1 MLNESL
7 DSYIKENQQKVIE
20 LAIALSRI
28 PSPTGN
34 EKNKAEYIRNWLDGI
49 GSCDVCTD
57 EAGNVICTCG
67 NGGNEPV
74 SIYAAHIDTVFND
87 IKNINPIVKD
97 GRIYAPSIQDNS
109 INAAALMY
117 FVRYLDESGWK
128 PGANLMFAFDTGEE
142 GTGNLKGMRH
152 IFDKLKYEA
161 KEVVAVDL
169 GYNTVINKAV
179 GSKRY
184 SVNITTPGGHS
195 WKDFGN
201 DNAIFHAASIIGKLY
216 AIKPANEP
224 RTTYNA
230 GMIRGGTSIN
240 TIAPGAE
247 ILIDLRSE
255 SSESLICLEKKFLK
269 ILDETVNDKVK
280 IDCHLIGERP
290 CGSINEENRL
300 MKRITRV
307 MKGLDIEM
315 HPASGSTDANIP
327 ISMGIPA
334 VSFGVCNGGG
344 AHTANEY
351 IETDTLEKGLKL
363 LYYFIVNGFGE

>member
-1 MLNESL
+1 MLKV
-7 DSYIKENQQKVIE
+7 DSFIEKNRQKVIE
-20 LAIALSRI
+20 LAMDLCKI

-34 EKNKAEYIRNWLDGI
+34 EKNKAEYIRNWLNGF
-49 GSCDVCTD
+49 SSFDVCTD

-67 NGGNEPV
+67 NSGNEPV

-87 IKNINPIVKD
+87 IKNIDLIVKD

-117 FVRYLDESGWK
+117 FVRYLDESGCK
-128 PGANLMFAFDTGEE
+128 PGANLMFAFDVGEE

-152 IFDKLKYEA
+152 IIENLKYDA
-161 KEVVAVDL
+161 KEAVAVDL
-169 GYNTVINKAV
+169 GYDTIINKAV

-184 SVNITTPGGHS
+184 SVNITTLGGHS

-201 DNAIFHAASIIGKLY
+201 DNAIFHAAAIISKLY

-240 TIAPGAE
+240 TIAPDAG
-247 ILIDLRSE
+247 ILVDLRSE
-255 SSESLICLEKKFLK
+255 SLESLVCLEKEFLK
-269 ILDETVNDKVK
+269 ILDEIGNDKVR
-280 IDCHLIGERP
+280 IDYHLIGERP
-290 CGSINEENRL
+290 CGSINEENHL
-300 MKRITRV
+300 MKRLIRV
-307 MKGLDIEM
+307 MKDLDLEI
-315 HPASGSTDANIP
+315 HTDSGSTDANIP

-334 VSFGVCNGGG
+334 ISFGVCNGGG
-344 AHTANEY
+344 THTTDEY
-351 IETDTLEKGLKL
+351 IETDTLEKGLKI
-363 LYYFIVNGFGE
+363 LYYFIMNSFKE